1 MDNKQKGNL
10 GEKIATEFLIKNKFK
25 ILETN
30 FHYSK
35 IAEIDIIAEK
45 NNILH
50 FVEVKTRT
58 SSFFGSPIEAV
69 STKKLSSIFSCAN
82 FYIQKSKKRYSKF
95 QIDVVGI
102 ILKKNNPPEITFL
115 EDISI

>member
-1 MDNKQKGNL
+1 MTNNDIGKY
-10 GEKIATEFLIKNKFK
+10 GETLAKDFLIKNKFK

-50 FVEVKTRT
+50 FVEVKTR
-58 SSFFGSPIEAV
+58 SSDKFGTPFEAV
-69 STKKLSSIFSCAN
+69 NKKKMSSIFSAAN
-82 FYIQKSKKRYSKF
+82 FYIQQKKLRYEKF

-102 ILKKNNPPEITFL
+102 ILNNDSPNITFI
-115 EDISI
+115 ENISF